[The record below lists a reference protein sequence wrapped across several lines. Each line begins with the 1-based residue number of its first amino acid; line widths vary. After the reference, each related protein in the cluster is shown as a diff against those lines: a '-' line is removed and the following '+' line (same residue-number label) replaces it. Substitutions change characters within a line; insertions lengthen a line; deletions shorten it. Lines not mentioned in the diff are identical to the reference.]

1 MCGYVILEESTV
13 LEVNQIVNLRPHLA
27 VHAGMSGLGNPQQL

>member
-13 LEVNQIVNLRPHLA
+13 LEVNLIVDLRPHLVA
-27 VHAGMSGLGNPQQL
+27 HAGMNGPGNPLHL